1 MTHLTIRVDT
11 FFTSLGLLCLIA
23 LAAVPKGLSEGE
35 FPTEKARK
43 TEIFPFFKELNK
55 NRSC

>member
-43 TEIFPFFKELNK
+43 TEIFPF
-55 NRSC
+55 